1 MKNTNQIN
9 IPEAREAMDKG
20 AACAVFAAAGRYSV
34 SEHKETGK
42 TGSDFCSLK
51 TGE

>member
-1 MKNTNQIN
+1 MN
-9 IPEAREAMDKG
+9 KG
-20 AACAVFAAAGRYSV
+20 AACAAFAAAGRYSV
-34 SEHKETGK
+34 SEHKDTGK

>member
-1 MKNTNQIN
+1 MN
-9 IPEAREAMDKG
+9 KG
-20 AACAVFAAAGRYSV
+20 AACAAFAAAGRYSV
-34 SEHKETGK
+34 SEHEDTGK